1 MKCVPL
7 TISYQL
13 CFLCIS
19 KVSNM
24 LHHSSIVRVHSKD
37 KKNAALY
44 WYTYTFL
51 ASFFCCFFSSN
62 IYIFIIFIFF
72 IFFIFL
78 LLLLL
83 LLLLFFW
90 RSIKFQ
96 RQNIKYSSKTGNIT
110 VSVTAWMA
118 YFRKTIQVGDGWVG
132 GGGVAEDMGFL
143 NKMWKFQEPG
153 KGIYKGWSIKNHAE
167 FPRAL
172 DIGLE
177 ISKGCNTSFGN
188 STSKASFCPEF
199 LWVK

>member
-51 ASFFCCFFSSN
+51 ASFFCCCFSSN

-72 IFFIFL
+72 
-78 LLLLL
+78 
-83 LLLLFFW
+83 W

-96 RQNIKYSSKTGNIT
+96 WQNIKHSSETRNII

-118 YFRKTIQVGDGWVG
+118 YFRKKIQVGEG
-132 GGGVAEDMGFL
+132 GGGWL
-143 NKMWKFQEPG
+143 NQEKDFTRNDQEKIMRNFHQPW
-153 KGIYKGWSIKNHAE
+153 I
-167 FPRAL
+167 
-172 DIGLE
+172 
-177 ISKGCNTSFGN
+177 
-188 STSKASFCPEF
+188 
-199 LWVK
+199 